1 MTLPDRL
8 PRRLPAPPVRHAPR
22 GPAQDLPSRPSAT
35 RGRLILLGPAF
46 VAAVAYVDPG
56 NFATNSTAGARYG
69 YLLVWVVVAAN
80 LAAMLV
86 QTLTAKLGLA
96 TGRSLPELCR
106 DHLPRP
112 LNRAMWAQAE
122 LVAMATDLAEVI
134 GGAVALHLLFGIPLL
149 PGGVI
154 VGTAAFAVLALRSR
168 GFRTFEIA
176 IAVLL
181 GVIVQ
186 AFAVNLVTAG
196 PDLSATAGGLLPR
209 TAGTDSMLLAAGIL
223 GATVMPHVIYVH
235 SALTPN
241 RIPTSGEAERR
252 TVARGLRIDV
262 LVALGI
268 AGGVNL
274 AMLLVAATSFH
285 GSGIPGTDTLE
296 GVHAGL
302 ADTLG
307 ATAAVGFAVALLL
320 SGLASTSVGTYAGE
334 VIMQGFL
341 RRRIPLLVRRTVTL
355 LPALAVLAIGVDPTR
370 ALVLSQV
377 VLSFGI
383 PFALIPVV
391 AFTRRRDLMGSLV
404 NRPAT
409 TAVAVLITALVVAL
423 NAFLL
428 WQLVA

>member
-1 MTLPDRL
+1 MVTNDSPVV
-8 PRRLPAPPVRHAPR
+8 PPLRTARAPR
-22 GPAQDLPSRPSAT
+22 PV

-106 DHLPRP
+106 EHLPRP
-112 LNRAMWAQAE
+112 LNRVMWAQAE

-134 GGAVALHLLFGIPLL
+134 GGAVALYLLFGVPLL
-149 PGGVI
+149 PGGLI
-154 VGTAAFAVLALRSR
+154 VGAASFAILALRSR

-181 GVIVQ
+181 GVIVL
-186 AFAVNLVTAG
+186 AFGVNLVTAQ
-196 PDLSATAGGLLPR
+196 PDVSDAAAGLLPR
-209 TAGTDSMLLAAGIL
+209 MQGTDSMLLAAGIL

-241 RIPTSGEAERR
+241 RLPAEGEAQRR
-252 TVARGLRIDV
+252 VIAKGLRVDV
-262 LVALGI
+262 LIALGV
-268 AGGVNL
+268 AGAVNL
-274 AMLLVAATSFH
+274 AMLLVAASSFH
-285 GSGIPGTDTLE
+285 GTSIPGTDTLE

-302 ADTLG
+302 ATTLG
-307 ATAAVGFAVALLL
+307 TAAAVGFAVALLL

-334 VIMQGFL
+334 IIMQGFL
-341 RRRIPLLVRRTVTL
+341 RRRIPLLIRRMITL

-391 AFTRRRDLMGSLV
+391 MFTRRRDLMGSLV
-404 NRPAT
+404 NRRAT
-409 TAVAVLITALVVAL
+409 TAAAVAITAFVVAL

-428 WQLVA
+428 WQLTA

>member
-1 MTLPDRL
+1 MVTNDSPVLPPLRT
-8 PRRLPAPPVRHAPR
+8 AHAPR
-22 GPAQDLPSRPSAT
+22 PV

-56 NFATNSTAGARYG
+56 NFATNSTAGAQYG

-106 DHLPRP
+106 EHLPRP
-112 LNRAMWAQAE
+112 LNRVMWAQAE

-134 GGAVALHLLFGIPLL
+134 GGAVALYLLFGVPLL
-149 PGGVI
+149 PGGLI
-154 VGTAAFAVLALRSR
+154 IGAASFAILALRAR
-168 GFRTFEIA
+168 GFRSFEIA

-181 GVIVQ
+181 GVIVL
-186 AFAVNLVTAG
+186 AFAVNLVSAQ
-196 PDLSATAGGLLPR
+196 PDVSDAAAGLLPR
-209 TAGTDSMLLAAGIL
+209 MQGTDSMLLAAGIL

-241 RIPTSGEAERR
+241 RLPAEGETQRR
-252 TVARGLRIDV
+252 VVAKGLRIDV
-262 LVALGI
+262 LIALGI
-268 AGGVNL
+268 AGAVNL
-274 AMLLVAATSFH
+274 AMLLVAASSFH
-285 GSGIPGTDTLE
+285 GTSIPGTDTLE

-302 ADTLG
+302 AATLG
-307 ATAAVGFAVALLL
+307 AAAAVGFAVALLL

-334 VIMQGFL
+334 IIMQGFL
-341 RRRIPLLVRRTVTL
+341 RRRIPLLVRRMITL

-391 AFTRRRDLMGSLV
+391 MFTRRRDLMGSLV
-404 NRPAT
+404 NRRAT
-409 TAVAVLITALVVAL
+409 TAAAVAITAFVVAL

-428 WQLVA
+428 WQLAA

>member
-1 MTLPDRL
+1 MVTNDSPVVPPLRTA
-8 PRRLPAPPVRHAPR
+8 PAPRPV
-22 GPAQDLPSRPSAT
+22 

-106 DHLPRP
+106 EHLPRP
-112 LNRAMWAQAE
+112 LNRVMWAQAE

-134 GGAVALHLLFGIPLL
+134 GGAVALYLLFGVPLL
-149 PGGVI
+149 PGGLI
-154 VGTAAFAVLALRSR
+154 VGAASFAILALRSR

-181 GVIVQ
+181 GVIVL
-186 AFAVNLVTAG
+186 AFAVNLVTAQ
-196 PDLSATAGGLLPR
+196 PDVSDAAAGLLPR
-209 TAGTDSMLLAAGIL
+209 MQGTDSMLLAAGIL

-241 RIPTSGEAERR
+241 RLPAEGEAQRR
-252 TVARGLRIDV
+252 VIAKGLRVDV
-262 LVALGI
+262 LIALGV
-268 AGGVNL
+268 AGAVNL
-274 AMLLVAATSFH
+274 AMLLVAASSFH
-285 GSGIPGTDTLE
+285 GTSIPGTDTLE

-302 ADTLG
+302 ATTLG
-307 ATAAVGFAVALLL
+307 TAAAVGFAVALLL

-334 VIMQGFL
+334 IIMQGFL
-341 RRRIPLLVRRTVTL
+341 RRRIPLLIRRMITL

-391 AFTRRRDLMGSLV
+391 MFTRRRDLMGSLV
-404 NRPAT
+404 NRRAT
-409 TAVAVLITALVVAL
+409 TAAAVAITAFVVAL

-428 WQLVA
+428 WQLAA

>member
-1 MTLPDRL
+1 MVRNDSPVLPPLRT
-8 PRRLPAPPVRHAPR
+8 AGAPR
-22 GPAQDLPSRPSAT
+22 PV

-56 NFATNSTAGARYG
+56 NFATNSTAGAQYG

-106 DHLPRP
+106 EHLPRP
-112 LNRAMWAQAE
+112 LNRVMWAQAE
-122 LVAMATDLAEVI
+122 MVAMATDLAEVI
-134 GGAVALHLLFGIPLL
+134 GGAVALYLLFGVPLL
-149 PGGVI
+149 PGGLI
-154 VGTAAFAVLALRSR
+154 VGAASFAILALRAR
-168 GFRTFEIA
+168 GFRSFEIA

-181 GVIVQ
+181 GVIVL
-186 AFAVNLVTAG
+186 AFAVNLVSAE
-196 PDLSATAGGLLPR
+196 PDVSDAAAGLLPR
-209 TAGTDSMLLAAGIL
+209 MQGTDSMLLAAGIL

-241 RIPTSGEAERR
+241 RLPAEGETQRR
-252 TVARGLRIDV
+252 VIAKGLRVDV
-262 LVALGI
+262 LIALGI
-268 AGGVNL
+268 AGAVNL
-274 AMLLVAATSFH
+274 AMLLVAASSFH
-285 GSGIPGTDTLE
+285 GTSIPGTDTLE

-302 ADTLG
+302 ATTLG
-307 ATAAVGFAVALLL
+307 TAAAVGFAVALLL

-334 VIMQGFL
+334 IIMQGFL
-341 RRRIPLLVRRTVTL
+341 RRRIPLLIRRMITL

-391 AFTRRRDLMGSLV
+391 MFTRRRDLMGSLV
-404 NRPAT
+404 NRRTTTA
-409 TAVAVLITALVVAL
+409 TAVAITAFVVAL

-428 WQLVA
+428 WQLAA

>member
-1 MTLPDRL
+1 MVTNDSPVVPPLRTART
-8 PRRLPAPPVRHAPR
+8 PRPV
-22 GPAQDLPSRPSAT
+22 

-106 DHLPRP
+106 EHLPRP
-112 LNRAMWAQAE
+112 LNRVMWAQAE

-134 GGAVALHLLFGIPLL
+134 GGAVALYLLFGVPLL
-149 PGGVI
+149 PGGLI
-154 VGTAAFAVLALRSR
+154 VGAASFAILALRAR

-181 GVIVQ
+181 GVIVL
-186 AFAVNLVTAG
+186 AFAVNLVSAQ
-196 PDLSATAGGLLPR
+196 PDASAAAAGLLPR
-209 TAGTDSMLLAAGIL
+209 MQGTDSMLLAAGIL

-235 SALTPN
+235 SALIPN
-241 RIPTSGEAERR
+241 RLPAEGEAQRR
-252 TVARGLRIDV
+252 VIAKGLRVDV
-262 LVALGI
+262 LIALGI
-268 AGGVNL
+268 AGAVNL
-274 AMLLVAATSFH
+274 AMLLVAASSFH
-285 GSGIPGTDTLE
+285 GTSIPGTDTLD

-302 ADTLG
+302 AATLG
-307 ATAAVGFAVALLL
+307 TAAAVGFAVALLL

-334 VIMQGFL
+334 IIMQGFL
-341 RRRIPLLVRRTVTL
+341 RRRIPLLVRRMITL
-355 LPALAVLAIGVDPTR
+355 LPALVVLAIGVDPTR

-391 AFTRRRDLMGSLV
+391 LFTRRRDLMGSLV
-404 NRPAT
+404 NRRAT
-409 TAVAVLITALVVAL
+409 TAAAVAITGFVVAL

-428 WQLVA
+428 WQLAA

>member
-1 MTLPDRL
+1 MVANDSPVLPPLRTA
-8 PRRLPAPPVRHAPR
+8 RAPR
-22 GPAQDLPSRPSAT
+22 PV

-106 DHLPRP
+106 EHLPRP
-112 LNRAMWAQAE
+112 LNRVMWAQAE

-134 GGAVALHLLFGIPLL
+134 GGAVALYLLFGVPLL
-149 PGGVI
+149 PGGLI
-154 VGTAAFAVLALRSR
+154 VGAASFAILALRAR

-181 GVIVQ
+181 GVIVL
-186 AFAVNLVTAG
+186 AFAVNLVSAQ
-196 PDLSATAGGLLPR
+196 PDVSDAAAGLLPR
-209 TAGTDSMLLAAGIL
+209 MQGTDSMLLAAGIL

-241 RIPTSGEAERR
+241 RLPAEGEAQRR
-252 TVARGLRIDV
+252 VVAKGLRVDV
-262 LVALGI
+262 LIALGI
-268 AGGVNL
+268 AGAVNL
-274 AMLLVAATSFH
+274 AMLLVAASSFH
-285 GSGIPGTDTLE
+285 GTSIPGTDTLE

-302 ADTLG
+302 ATTLG
-307 ATAAVGFAVALLL
+307 TAAAVGFAVALLL

-334 VIMQGFL
+334 IIMQGFL
-341 RRRIPLLVRRTVTL
+341 RRRIPLLIRRMITL

-391 AFTRRRDLMGSLV
+391 MFTRRRDLMGSLV
-404 NRPAT
+404 NRRAT
-409 TAVAVLITALVVAL
+409 TAAAVTITAFVVAL

-428 WQLVA
+428 WQLAA

>member
-1 MTLPDRL
+1 MVTNDSPVLPPLRTA
-8 PRRLPAPPVRHAPR
+8 RAPR
-22 GPAQDLPSRPSAT
+22 PV

-56 NFATNSTAGARYG
+56 NFATNSTAGAQYG

-106 DHLPRP
+106 EHLPRP
-112 LNRAMWAQAE
+112 LNRVMWAQAE

-134 GGAVALHLLFGIPLL
+134 GGAVALYLLFGVPLL
-149 PGGVI
+149 PGGLI
-154 VGTAAFAVLALRSR
+154 IGAASFAILALRAR
-168 GFRTFEIA
+168 GFRSFEIA

-181 GVIVQ
+181 GVIVL
-186 AFAVNLVTAG
+186 AFAVNLVSAQ
-196 PDLSATAGGLLPR
+196 PDVSDAAAGLLPR
-209 TAGTDSMLLAAGIL
+209 MQGTDSMLLAAGIL

-241 RIPTSGEAERR
+241 RLPAEGETQRR
-252 TVARGLRIDV
+252 VVAKGLRIDV
-262 LVALGI
+262 LIALGI
-268 AGGVNL
+268 AGAVNL
-274 AMLLVAATSFH
+274 AMLLVAASSFH
-285 GSGIPGTDTLE
+285 GTSIPGTDTLE

-302 ADTLG
+302 ATTLG
-307 ATAAVGFAVALLL
+307 TAAAVGFAVALLL

-334 VIMQGFL
+334 IIMQGFL
-341 RRRIPLLVRRTVTL
+341 RRRIPLLVRRMITL

-391 AFTRRRDLMGSLV
+391 MFTRRRDLMGSLV
-404 NRPAT
+404 NRRAT
-409 TAVAVLITALVVAL
+409 TAAAVAITAFVVAL

-428 WQLVA
+428 WQLAA

>member
-1 MTLPDRL
+1 MVTNDSSVV
-8 PRRLPAPPVRHAPR
+8 PPLRTARAPR
-22 GPAQDLPSRPSAT
+22 PV

-106 DHLPRP
+106 EHLPRP
-112 LNRAMWAQAE
+112 LNRVMWAQAE

-134 GGAVALHLLFGIPLL
+134 GGAVALYLLFGVPLL
-149 PGGVI
+149 PGGLI
-154 VGTAAFAVLALRSR
+154 IGAASFAILALRAR

-181 GVIVQ
+181 GVIVL
-186 AFAVNLVTAG
+186 AFAVNLVSAQ
-196 PDLSATAGGLLPR
+196 PDVSDAAAGLLPR
-209 TAGTDSMLLAAGIL
+209 MQGTDSMLLAAGIL

-241 RIPTSGEAERR
+241 RLPAEGETQRR
-252 TVARGLRIDV
+252 VVAKGLRVDV
-262 LVALGI
+262 LIALGI
-268 AGGVNL
+268 AGAVNL
-274 AMLLVAATSFH
+274 AMLLVAASSFH
-285 GSGIPGTDTLE
+285 GTSIPGTDTLE

-302 ADTLG
+302 ATTLG
-307 ATAAVGFAVALLL
+307 TAAAVGFAIALLL

-334 VIMQGFL
+334 IIMQGFL
-341 RRRIPLLVRRTVTL
+341 RRRIPLLVRRMITL

-391 AFTRRRDLMGSLV
+391 MFTRRRDLMGSLV
-404 NRPAT
+404 NRRAT
-409 TAVAVLITALVVAL
+409 TAAAVAITAFVVAL

-428 WQLVA
+428 WQLAA

>member
-1 MTLPDRL
+1 MVTNDIAVPTPSPLQIAR
-8 PRRLPAPPVRHAPR
+8 AR
-22 GPAQDLPSRPSAT
+22 GRV

-69 YLLVWVVVAAN
+69 YLLVWVVVVAN
-80 LAAMLV
+80 LMAMLV

-106 DHLPRP
+106 ERLPRP
-112 LNRAMWAQAE
+112 VNRLMWAQAE

-134 GGAVALHLLFGIPLL
+134 GGAVALYLLFGIPLL
-149 PGGVI
+149 PGGLI
-154 VGTAAFAVLALRSR
+154 IGAAAFAVLALRSR

-181 GVIVQ
+181 GVIVL
-186 AFAVNLVTAG
+186 AFAANLLAAG
-196 PDLSATAGGLLPR
+196 SDPGSAVAGLVPR
-209 TAGTDSMLLAAGIL
+209 LQGTDSIVLAAGIL

-235 SALTPN
+235 SALTRN
-241 RIPTSGEAERR
+241 RIPATSDAERR
-252 TVARGLRIDV
+252 TIFRGQRTDV
-262 LVALGI
+262 LLALAA
-268 AGGVNL
+268 AGTVNL
-274 AMLLVAATSFH
+274 AMLLIAAATFH
-285 GSGIPGTDTLE
+285 HTATPGTDSLE

-302 ADTLG
+302 GQSLG
-307 ATAAVGFAVALLL
+307 TAAAFGFAVALLV

-334 VIMQGFL
+334 IIMQGFL
-341 RRRIPLLVRRTVTL
+341 RRRIPLLLRRLVTL
-355 LPALAVLAIGVDPTR
+355 IPAVAILAIGLDPTR

-391 AFTRRRDLMGSLV
+391 AFTRRRDLMGNLV
-404 NRPAT
+404 NHPLT
-409 TAVAVLITALVVAL
+409 TAAATLVAGLVIVL

-428 WQLVA
+428 WQVVGG

>member
-1 MTLPDRL
+1 MVTNDSPVV
-8 PRRLPAPPVRHAPR
+8 PPLRTARAPR
-22 GPAQDLPSRPSAT
+22 PV

-106 DHLPRP
+106 EHLPRP
-112 LNRAMWAQAE
+112 LNRVMWAQAE

-134 GGAVALHLLFGIPLL
+134 GGAVALYLLFGVPLL
-149 PGGVI
+149 PGGLI
-154 VGTAAFAVLALRSR
+154 IGAASFAILALRAR

-181 GVIVQ
+181 GVIVL
-186 AFAVNLVTAG
+186 AFAVNLVSAQ
-196 PDLSATAGGLLPR
+196 PDVSDAAAGLLPR
-209 TAGTDSMLLAAGIL
+209 MQGTDSMLLAAGIL

-241 RIPTSGEAERR
+241 RLPAEGEAQRR
-252 TVARGLRIDV
+252 LVAKGLRVDV
-262 LVALGI
+262 LIALGI
-268 AGGVNL
+268 AGAVNL
-274 AMLLVAATSFH
+274 AMLLVAASSFH
-285 GSGIPGTDTLE
+285 GTSIPGTDTLE
-296 GVHAGL
+296 GVHSGL
-302 ADTLG
+302 AATLG
-307 ATAAVGFAVALLL
+307 TAAAVGFAVALLL

-334 VIMQGFL
+334 IIMQGFL
-341 RRRIPLLVRRTVTL
+341 RRRIPLLVRRMITL

-391 AFTRRRDLMGSLV
+391 MFTRRRDLMGSLV
-404 NRPAT
+404 NRRST
-409 TAVAVLITALVVAL
+409 TAAAVAITAFVVAL

-428 WQLVA
+428 WQLAA

>member
-1 MTLPDRL
+1 VVTNDSPVLPPLRTA
-8 PRRLPAPPVRHAPR
+8 RAPR
-22 GPAQDLPSRPSAT
+22 PV

-106 DHLPRP
+106 EHLPRP
-112 LNRAMWAQAE
+112 LNRVMWAQAE

-134 GGAVALHLLFGIPLL
+134 GGAVALYLLFGVPLL
-149 PGGVI
+149 PGGLI
-154 VGTAAFAVLALRSR
+154 VGTASFAILALRAR

-181 GVIVQ
+181 GVIVL
-186 AFAVNLVTAG
+186 AFAVNLVSAQ
-196 PDLSATAGGLLPR
+196 PDVSDAAAGLLPR
-209 TAGTDSMLLAAGIL
+209 MQGTDSMLLAAGIL

-241 RIPTSGEAERR
+241 RLPAEGETQRR
-252 TVARGLRIDV
+252 VIAKGLRIDV
-262 LVALGI
+262 LIALGI
-268 AGGVNL
+268 AGAVNL
-274 AMLLVAATSFH
+274 AMLLVAASSFH
-285 GSGIPGTDTLE
+285 GTSIPGTDTLE

-302 ADTLG
+302 ATTLG
-307 ATAAVGFAVALLL
+307 AAAAVGFAVALLL

-334 VIMQGFL
+334 IIMQGFL
-341 RRRIPLLVRRTVTL
+341 RRRIPLLVRRMITL

-391 AFTRRRDLMGSLV
+391 MFTRRRDLMGSLV
-404 NRPAT
+404 NRRAT
-409 TAVAVLITALVVAL
+409 TAAAVAITAFVVAL

-428 WQLVA
+428 WQLAA

>member
-1 MTLPDRL
+1 MVTNDSPVV
-8 PRRLPAPPVRHAPR
+8 PPLRTARAPR
-22 GPAQDLPSRPSAT
+22 PV

-106 DHLPRP
+106 EHLPRP
-112 LNRAMWAQAE
+112 LNRVMWAQAE

-134 GGAVALHLLFGIPLL
+134 GGAVALYLLFGVPLL
-149 PGGVI
+149 PGGLI
-154 VGTAAFAVLALRSR
+154 VGTASFAILALRSR

-181 GVIVQ
+181 GVIVL
-186 AFAVNLVTAG
+186 AFAVNLVTAQ
-196 PDLSATAGGLLPR
+196 PDVSDAAAGLLPR
-209 TAGTDSMLLAAGIL
+209 MQGTDSMLLAAGIL

-241 RIPTSGEAERR
+241 RLPAEGEAQRR
-252 TVARGLRIDV
+252 VIAKGLRVDV
-262 LVALGI
+262 LIALGV
-268 AGGVNL
+268 AGAVNL
-274 AMLLVAATSFH
+274 AMLLVAASSFH
-285 GSGIPGTDTLE
+285 GTSIPGTDTLE

-302 ADTLG
+302 ATTLG
-307 ATAAVGFAVALLL
+307 TAAAVGFAVALLL
-320 SGLASTSVGTYAGE
+320 SGLASTSVGMYAGE
-334 VIMQGFL
+334 IIMQGFL
-341 RRRIPLLVRRTVTL
+341 RRRIPLLIRRMITL

-391 AFTRRRDLMGSLV
+391 MFTRRRDLMGSLV
-404 NRPAT
+404 NRRAT
-409 TAVAVLITALVVAL
+409 TAAAVAITAFVVAL

-428 WQLVA
+428 WQLAV

>member
-1 MTLPDRL
+1 M
-8 PRRLPAPPVRHAPR
+8 
-22 GPAQDLPSRPSAT
+22 
-35 RGRLILLGPAF
+35 LLGPAF

-106 DHLPRP
+106 EHLPRP
-112 LNRAMWAQAE
+112 LNRVMWAQAE

-134 GGAVALHLLFGIPLL
+134 GGAVALYLLFGVPLL
-149 PGGVI
+149 PGGLI
-154 VGTAAFAVLALRSR
+154 VGAASFAILALRAR

-181 GVIVQ
+181 GVIVL
-186 AFAVNLVTAG
+186 AFAVNLVSAQ
-196 PDLSATAGGLLPR
+196 PDVSDAAAGLLPR
-209 TAGTDSMLLAAGIL
+209 MQGTDSMLLAAGIL

-241 RIPTSGEAERR
+241 RLPAEGEAQRR
-252 TVARGLRIDV
+252 VVAKGLRVDV
-262 LVALGI
+262 LIALGI
-268 AGGVNL
+268 AGAVNL
-274 AMLLVAATSFH
+274 AMLLVAASSFH
-285 GSGIPGTDTLE
+285 GTSIPGTDTLE

-302 ADTLG
+302 ATTLG
-307 ATAAVGFAVALLL
+307 TAAAVGFAVALLL

-334 VIMQGFL
+334 IIMQGFL
-341 RRRIPLLVRRTVTL
+341 RRRIPLLIRRMITL

-391 AFTRRRDLMGSLV
+391 MFTRRRDLMGSLV
-404 NRPAT
+404 NRRAT
-409 TAVAVLITALVVAL
+409 TAAAVTITAFVVAL

-428 WQLVA
+428 WQLAA

>member
-1 MTLPDRL
+1 MVTNDSPVLPPLRTA
-8 PRRLPAPPVRHAPR
+8 RAPR
-22 GPAQDLPSRPSAT
+22 PV

-56 NFATNSTAGARYG
+56 NFATNSTAGAQYG

-106 DHLPRP
+106 EHLPRP
-112 LNRAMWAQAE
+112 LNRVMWAQAE

-134 GGAVALHLLFGIPLL
+134 GGAVALYLLFGVPLL
-149 PGGVI
+149 PGGLI
-154 VGTAAFAVLALRSR
+154 IGAASFAILALRAR
-168 GFRTFEIA
+168 GFRSFEIA

-181 GVIVQ
+181 GVIVL
-186 AFAVNLVTAG
+186 AFAVNLVSAQ
-196 PDLSATAGGLLPR
+196 PDVSDAAAGLLPR
-209 TAGTDSMLLAAGIL
+209 MQGTDSMLLAAGIL

-241 RIPTSGEAERR
+241 RLPAEGETQRR
-252 TVARGLRIDV
+252 VVAKGLRIDV
-262 LVALGI
+262 LIALGI
-268 AGGVNL
+268 AGAVNL
-274 AMLLVAATSFH
+274 AMLLVAASSFH
-285 GSGIPGTDTLE
+285 GTSIPGTDTLE

-302 ADTLG
+302 AATLG
-307 ATAAVGFAVALLL
+307 AAAAVGFAVALLL

-334 VIMQGFL
+334 IIMQGFL
-341 RRRIPLLVRRTVTL
+341 RRRIPLLVRRMITL

-391 AFTRRRDLMGSLV
+391 MFTRRRDLMGSLV
-404 NRPAT
+404 NRRAT
-409 TAVAVLITALVVAL
+409 TAAAVAITAFVVAL

-428 WQLVA
+428 WQLAA

>member
-1 MTLPDRL
+1 MVTNDSPVV
-8 PRRLPAPPVRHAPR
+8 PPLRTARAPR
-22 GPAQDLPSRPSAT
+22 PV

-106 DHLPRP
+106 EHLPRP
-112 LNRAMWAQAE
+112 LNRVMWAQAE

-134 GGAVALHLLFGIPLL
+134 GGAVALYLLFGVPLL
-149 PGGVI
+149 PGGLI
-154 VGTAAFAVLALRSR
+154 VGAASFAILALRSR

-181 GVIVQ
+181 GVIVL
-186 AFAVNLVTAG
+186 AFAVNLVTAQ
-196 PDLSATAGGLLPR
+196 PDVSDAAAGLLPR
-209 TAGTDSMLLAAGIL
+209 MQGTDSMLLAAGIL

-241 RIPTSGEAERR
+241 RLPAEGEAQRR
-252 TVARGLRIDV
+252 VIAKGLRVDV
-262 LVALGI
+262 LIALGV
-268 AGGVNL
+268 AGAVNL
-274 AMLLVAATSFH
+274 AMLLVAASSFH
-285 GSGIPGTDTLE
+285 GTSIPGTDTLE

-302 ADTLG
+302 ATTLG
-307 ATAAVGFAVALLL
+307 TAAAVGFAVALLL

-334 VIMQGFL
+334 IIMQGFL
-341 RRRIPLLVRRTVTL
+341 RRRIPLLIRRMITL

-383 PFALIPVV
+383 PFALVPVV
-391 AFTRRRDLMGSLV
+391 MFTRRRDLMGSLV
-404 NRPAT
+404 NRRAT
-409 TAVAVLITALVVAL
+409 TAAAVAITAFVVAL

-428 WQLVA
+428 WQLTA

>member
-1 MTLPDRL
+1 MVTNDSPVLPPLRTA
-8 PRRLPAPPVRHAPR
+8 RAPR
-22 GPAQDLPSRPSAT
+22 PV

-106 DHLPRP
+106 EHLPRP
-112 LNRAMWAQAE
+112 LNRVMWAQAE

-134 GGAVALHLLFGIPLL
+134 GGAVALYLLFGVPLL
-149 PGGVI
+149 PGGLI
-154 VGTAAFAVLALRSR
+154 VGAASFAILALRAR

-181 GVIVQ
+181 GVIVL
-186 AFAVNLVTAG
+186 AFAVNLVSAQ
-196 PDLSATAGGLLPR
+196 PDVSDAAAGLLPR
-209 TAGTDSMLLAAGIL
+209 MQGTDSMLLAAGIL

-241 RIPTSGEAERR
+241 RLPAEGEAQRR
-252 TVARGLRIDV
+252 VVAKGLRVDV
-262 LVALGI
+262 LIALGI
-268 AGGVNL
+268 AGAVNL
-274 AMLLVAATSFH
+274 AMLLVAASSFH
-285 GSGIPGTDTLE
+285 GTSIPGTDTLE

-302 ADTLG
+302 ATTLG
-307 ATAAVGFAVALLL
+307 TAAAVGFAVALLL

-334 VIMQGFL
+334 IIMQGFL
-341 RRRIPLLVRRTVTL
+341 RRRIPLLIRRMITL

-391 AFTRRRDLMGSLV
+391 MFTRRRDLMGSLV
-404 NRPAT
+404 NRRAT
-409 TAVAVLITALVVAL
+409 TAAAVTITAFVVAL

-428 WQLVA
+428 WQLAA

>member
-1 MTLPDRL
+1 MVTNDSPVLPPLRT
-8 PRRLPAPPVRHAPR
+8 PRAPR
-22 GPAQDLPSRPSAT
+22 QV

-106 DHLPRP
+106 EHLPRP
-112 LNRAMWAQAE
+112 LNRVMWAQAE

-134 GGAVALHLLFGIPLL
+134 GGAVALYLLFGVPLL
-149 PGGVI
+149 PGGLI
-154 VGTAAFAVLALRSR
+154 VGAASFAILALRAR
-168 GFRTFEIA
+168 GFRSFEIA

-181 GVIVQ
+181 GVIVL
-186 AFAVNLVTAG
+186 AFAVNLVSAQ
-196 PDLSATAGGLLPR
+196 PDVSDAAAGLLPR
-209 TAGTDSMLLAAGIL
+209 MQGTDSMLLAAGIL

-241 RIPTSGEAERR
+241 RLPAEGETQRR
-252 TVARGLRIDV
+252 VVAKGLRIDV
-262 LVALGI
+262 LIALGI
-268 AGGVNL
+268 AGAVNL
-274 AMLLVAATSFH
+274 AMLLVAASSFH
-285 GSGIPGTDTLE
+285 GTSIPGTDTLE

-302 ADTLG
+302 ATTLG
-307 ATAAVGFAVALLL
+307 TAAAVGFAVALLL

-334 VIMQGFL
+334 IIMQGFL
-341 RRRIPLLVRRTVTL
+341 RRRIPLLVRRMITL

-391 AFTRRRDLMGSLV
+391 MFTRRRDLMGSLV
-404 NRPAT
+404 NRRAT
-409 TAVAVLITALVVAL
+409 TAAAVAITAFVVAL

-428 WQLVA
+428 WQLAG

>member
-1 MTLPDRL
+1 MVTNDVTVTSPLGTAR
-8 PRRLPAPPVRHAPR
+8 AR
-22 GPAQDLPSRPSAT
+22 GPI

-106 DHLPRP
+106 EQLPRP
-112 LNRAMWAQAE
+112 VNRVMWVQAE

-134 GGAVALHLLFGIPLL
+134 GGAVALYLLFGIPLL
-149 PGGVI
+149 GGGVI
-154 VGTAAFAVLALRSR
+154 VGGTAFAVLALRSR
-168 GFRTFEIA
+168 GFRPFEIA
-176 IAVLL
+176 ITVLL
-181 GVIVQ
+181 GVIVL
-186 AFAVNLVTAG
+186 AFAANLVAAG
-196 PDLSATAGGLLPR
+196 PDVTAAAGGLVPR
-209 TAGTDSMLLAAGIL
+209 VHDTDGLLLAAGIL

-241 RIPTSGEAERR
+241 RIPVADRAERR
-252 TVARGLRIDV
+252 IVARGLRTDV
-262 LVALGI
+262 LLALGA
-268 AGGVNL
+268 AGAVNL
-274 AMLLVAATSFH
+274 AMLLVAAAAFH
-285 GSGIPGTDTLE
+285 GTAIPGTDTLE

-302 ADTLG
+302 AGTLG
-307 ATAAVGFAVALLL
+307 AASALGFAVALLL

-334 VIMQGFL
+334 IIMQGFL
-341 RRRIPLLVRRTVTL
+341 RRRVPLPVRRLVTL
-355 LPALAVLAIGVDPTR
+355 LPALVVLAAGVDPTR

-391 AFTRRRDLMGSLV
+391 AFTRRRDLMGDLV
-404 NRPAT
+404 NRRLT
-409 TAVAVLITALVVAL
+409 TAIAVVITALVVAL
-423 NAFLL
+423 NGFLL
-428 WQLVA
+428 WQVAG

>member
-1 MTLPDRL
+1 MVTPVVPPLRTVGS
-8 PRRLPAPPVRHAPR
+8 PRPV
-22 GPAQDLPSRPSAT
+22 

-106 DHLPRP
+106 EHLPRP
-112 LNRAMWAQAE
+112 LNRVMWAQAE

-134 GGAVALHLLFGIPLL
+134 GGAVALYLLFGVPLL
-149 PGGVI
+149 PGGLI
-154 VGTAAFAVLALRSR
+154 VGAASFAVLALRAR

-181 GVIVQ
+181 GVIVL
-186 AFAVNLVTAG
+186 AFAVNLVSAQ
-196 PDLSATAGGLLPR
+196 PDVSDATAGLLPR
-209 TAGTDSMLLAAGIL
+209 MQGTDSMLLAAGIL

-241 RIPTSGEAERR
+241 RLPAEGETQRR
-252 TVARGLRIDV
+252 VIAKGLRVDV
-262 LVALGI
+262 LIALGI
-268 AGGVNL
+268 AGAVNL
-274 AMLLVAATSFH
+274 AMLLVAASSFH
-285 GSGIPGTDTLE
+285 GTSIPGTDTLE

-302 ADTLG
+302 ATTLG
-307 ATAAVGFAVALLL
+307 TAAAVGFAVALLL

-334 VIMQGFL
+334 IIMQGFL
-341 RRRIPLLVRRTVTL
+341 RRRIPLLVRRMITL

-391 AFTRRRDLMGSLV
+391 MFTRRRDLMGSLV
-404 NRPAT
+404 NRRAT
-409 TAVAVLITALVVAL
+409 TAAAVAITAFVVAL
-423 NAFLL
+423 NGFLL
-428 WQLVA
+428 WQLLA

>member
-1 MTLPDRL
+1 MVTNDSSVV
-8 PRRLPAPPVRHAPR
+8 PPLRTARAPR
-22 GPAQDLPSRPSAT
+22 PV

-106 DHLPRP
+106 EHLPRP
-112 LNRAMWAQAE
+112 LNRVMWAQAE

-134 GGAVALHLLFGIPLL
+134 GGAVALYLLFGVPLL
-149 PGGVI
+149 PGGLI
-154 VGTAAFAVLALRSR
+154 IGAASFAILALRAR

-181 GVIVQ
+181 GVIVL
-186 AFAVNLVTAG
+186 AFAVNLVSAQ
-196 PDLSATAGGLLPR
+196 PDVSDAATGLLPR
-209 TAGTDSMLLAAGIL
+209 MQGTDSMLLAAGIL

-241 RIPTSGEAERR
+241 RLPAEGETQRR
-252 TVARGLRIDV
+252 VVAKGLRVDV
-262 LVALGI
+262 LIALGI
-268 AGGVNL
+268 AGAVNL
-274 AMLLVAATSFH
+274 AMLLVAASSFH
-285 GSGIPGTDTLE
+285 GTSIPGTDTLE

-302 ADTLG
+302 ATTLG
-307 ATAAVGFAVALLL
+307 TAAAVGFAVALLL

-334 VIMQGFL
+334 IIMQGFL
-341 RRRIPLLVRRTVTL
+341 RRRIPLLVRRMITL

-391 AFTRRRDLMGSLV
+391 MFTRRRDLMGSLV
-404 NRPAT
+404 NRRAT
-409 TAVAVLITALVVAL
+409 TAAAVAITAFVVAL

-428 WQLVA
+428 WQLAA